1 MEEKEEDCAH
11 GLQQQEWYWANASKE
26 EIASAICDCPS
37 GTFCVRDA
45 STKGNYTLTLR
56 YGERNRLIRIIV
68 AGEHCGFTED
78 MLKFESVVSLIDYY
92 RRNSLLEYNRQL
104 STELLYPLR
113 KPNFKQTSWI
123 IDGVRSVEHLLCQ
136 LRGLHAAHL
145 RFIRRDDQITAELDS
160 LKEELQRKRQ
170 AHAAFTAAYTLFL
183 KQVELLESN
192 KQILFDEFEIAQS
205 NKNKEAQQRRLQS
218 ICYQQQQM
226 VEQNERLT
234 VVVLRVFKL
243 LAELDTCQFRL
254 CQLNVSQVVMDKV
267 LQEVSFLADLEQE
280 PLARVLLQLTLR
292 WQPDRYLSLDCTKDS
307 AFKVIRSLMD
317 CNPDNSNG
325 IFLIRPS
332 QSQAVVCCRR
342 KPECVAEIARRTK
355 ESLNCLIPDPPPTKE
370 EGSEY
375 QTIIKDI
382 LLRGRLDLRTGV
394 LEIIMVKVQLPKF
407 EEQFDINNRRFRI
420 ISLFNNKRPVF
431 CGRFLEYVFETA
443 ELCRFTPFG
452 ALELIRKNLCY
463 RS

>member
-1 MEEKEEDCAH
+1 MEKKEEDCAH
-11 GLQQQEWYWANASKE
+11 GLEQQEWYWANASKE
-26 EIASAICDCPS
+26 EIASAIGDCPN

-113 KPNFKQTSWI
+113 KPNFEQTSWV

-145 RFIRRDDQITAELDS
+145 RVIRHDDQITAELDS
-160 LKEELQRKRQ
+160 LKEELQRKRH
-170 AHAAFTAAYTLFL
+170 AHAAFTAAYALFL
-183 KQVELLESN
+183 KQMELLESN
-192 KQILFDEFEIAQS
+192 KEMLFDESEIAEL
-205 NKNKEAQQRRLQS
+205 NKNKDAQQRRLES
-218 ICYQQQQM
+218 IRYQQQQM
-226 VEQNERLT
+226 VEQIEAIEKNIKENEALHCSLT
-234 VVVLRVFKL
+234 PKL
-243 LAELDTCQFRL
+243 TKLHKELDTCQFRL
-254 CQLNVSQVVMDKV
+254 CQLNVSQAAMDKV

-280 PLARVLLQLTLR
+280 PLTRVLLQLTLR

-307 AFKVIRSLMD
+307 AFKIIRSLMD

-332 QSQAVVCCRR
+332 QSQAGHYALTISN
-342 KPECVAEIARRTK
+342 ENHIF
-355 ESLNCLIPDPPPTKE
+355 NCLIEYRDLKHPESSGYAFLNTKLFFSSLVDFVRYYSHCSMKE
-370 EGSEY
+370 HNA
-375 QTIIKDI
+375 Q
-382 LLRGRLDLRTGV
+382 LDTKLKIPAFKGT
-394 LEIIMVKVQLPKF
+394 L
-407 EEQFDINNRRFRI
+407 
-420 ISLFNNKRPVF
+420 
-431 CGRFLEYVFETA
+431 
-443 ELCRFTPFG
+443 
-452 ALELIRKNLCY
+452 
-463 RS
+463 